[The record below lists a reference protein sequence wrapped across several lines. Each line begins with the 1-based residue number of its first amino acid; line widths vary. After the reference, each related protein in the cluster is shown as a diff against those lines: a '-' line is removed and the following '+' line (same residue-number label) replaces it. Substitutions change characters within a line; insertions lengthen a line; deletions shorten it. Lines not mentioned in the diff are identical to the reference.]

1 MKLLSALVFLL
12 AVGSASISYSRYF
25 REIQGAAGGHQ
36 AYVVIDEA
44 VWQHAR
50 PDLADLRLY
59 SGNDELPYALETERG
74 SSETARKEVKI
85 LQPGTVGGKTQFIL
99 DMAGMAEYDRI
110 ELNLHARDF
119 VANARIEGE
128 DDIHGTRW
136 TDLGHTILYD
146 LSGDSLGSNSTIR
159 LPLSTYKYL
168 RITVD
173 GPLKPAYIQGA
184 SAAEKQEEKAVW
196 RTVRAEMKQEQNGKD
211 TVVTFKVPKNV
222 PVERLEFAIAT
233 QNNFRREIEI
243 QNEKKQTLGSGE
255 LSRIH
260 MVRHGQKIDVEQT
273 AIDLY
278 HAGGDKEMMKVIIHN
293 GDDRPLSISGAHL
306 QSYERR
312 AYFASSSSSPRL
324 YYGDEK
330 LDAPVYDYA
339 KLFQKEASAVQASLS
354 NEQANSAYKERPDE
368 RPWSDRHPAVLWIAI
383 IAAVVVLGAL
393 ALRSMRAAAA

>member
-1 MKLLSALVFLL
+1 MKLVSALVLL
-12 AVGSASISYSRYF
+12 AVTSASISYLRYSRD
-25 REIQGAAGGHQ
+25 IQGAAAGHQ
-36 AYVVIDEA
+36 AYVIVDEA
-44 VWQHAR
+44 VWQHTR

-59 SGNDELPYALETERG
+59 AGNDEIPYALETERG
-74 SSETARKEVKI
+74 NSETAQKEVRI

-99 DMAGMAEYDRI
+99 DMAGIAEYDRI

-128 DDIHGTRW
+128 DDIHGSHW
-136 TDLGHTILYD
+136 ADLGHTILYD

-168 RITVD
+168 RITID

-184 SAAEKQEEKAVW
+184 SAAEKQEERAVW
-196 RTVRAEMKQEQNGKD
+196 RTVNTEMKQEQNGKD
-211 TVVTFKVPKNV
+211 TICTFTLPKNV
-222 PVERLEFAIAT
+222 PVERLEFVIAT

-260 MVRHGQKIDVEQT
+260 AVRHGQKIDVEQT
-273 AIDLY
+273 AMDLY
-278 HAGGDKEMMKVIIHN
+278 HVGSDQEALKVIIHN
-293 GDDRPLSISGAHL
+293 GDDRPLVIAGAHL
-306 QSYERR
+306 QSHERR
-312 AYFASSSSSPRL
+312 VYFASSSGSPRL

-339 KLFQKEASAVQASLS
+339 KLFQKEASAVQASLGS
-354 NEQANSAYKERPDE
+354 EQANSEYKERPDE
-368 RPWSDRHPAVLWIAI
+368 RPWSERHPMVLWIAI
-383 IAAVVVLGAL
+383 IAAVVILGTL
-393 ALRSMRAAAA
+393 ALRSMRAA